1 MKLASR
7 TVLEKDP
14 TRLMLHLSQIIA
26 LSNGEREALGFL
38 PNAAYQ
44 DAIAQK
50 RLLAILAEDDDGES
64 SVW

>member
-1 MKLASR
+1 
-7 TVLEKDP
+7 
-14 TRLMLHLSQIIA
+14 MLHLSQIIA